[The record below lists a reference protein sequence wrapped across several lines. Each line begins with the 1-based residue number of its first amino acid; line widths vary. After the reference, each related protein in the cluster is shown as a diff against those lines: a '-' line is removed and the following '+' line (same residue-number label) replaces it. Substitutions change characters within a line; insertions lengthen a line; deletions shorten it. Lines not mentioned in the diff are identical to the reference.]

1 MLKIYVTKLIIPL
14 VLIFSMLSIPFLWTP
29 EVGNNFSQ
37 ISQQEIIEKNS
48 TEKKYFTILQ
58 NSNFQKIMTI
68 SFLVI
73 LIFVTICGFMLYGIL
88 KPQREQW
95 QKRFPKE
102 QRK

>member
-29 EVGNNFSQ
+29 EVDNNFSQ

-58 NSNFQKIMTI
+58 NSNFQK
-68 SFLVI
+68 
-73 LIFVTICGFMLYGIL
+73 Y
-88 KPQREQW
+88 
-95 QKRFPKE
+95 
-102 QRK
+102 

>member
-58 NSNFQKIMTI
+58 NSNFQNSVNTI
-68 SFLVI
+68 NLH
-73 LIFVTICGFMLYGIL
+73 
-88 KPQREQW
+88 
-95 QKRFPKE
+95 
-102 QRK
+102 